1 MIHGIQKDYNIVP
14 IFVNDLLCIRKEL
27 VQVKFPKS
35 KKKRIRNKWKK
46 RNCNFGLK
54 DMHFMVKFDNKVYV
68 SSKMYE
74 KLQYKIPYPDGSIS
88 IKKLQINVLKL

>member
-1 MIHGIQKDYNIVP
+1 MIQGIQKDYNTIP
-14 IFVNDLLCIRKEL
+14 IFVNDLMCIRKEL
-27 VQVKFPKS
+27 
-35 KKKRIRNKWKK
+35 RK

-74 KLQYKIPYPDGSIS
+74 KLQYKIPYPGGSIS
-88 IKKLQINVLKL
+88 IKELQINVLKL